1 MNRTKSIFSTASAVF
16 LIATGPAYAHE
27 AKPMHGGI
35 VTEINE
41 VQYELVAKPDVLTL
55 YVRDE
60 DKPVDVKGGSAT
72 LILMKGSD
80 KAKVKLVPA
89 GGNKLE
95 AKGDFKL
102 DPGTKVAANV
112 TAAGKTVQNVKFK
125 LK

>member
-1 MNRTKSIFSTASAVF
+1 MSFTKNLLLTAATALLLTMNAV
-16 LIATGPAYAHE
+16 YAHE

-35 VTEINE
+35 VTEVSE
-41 VQYELVAKPDVLTL
+41 VQYELVAKPDVITL

-60 DKPVDVKGGSAT
+60 DKPVDVAGGSAT
-72 LILMKGSD
+72 VTLLTGSEKTD
-80 KAKVKLVPA
+80 VKLVPA

-95 AKGDFKL
+95 AKGNFKL
-102 DPGTKVAANV
+102 SPGTKVAASV